1 MYVSGGSPMRKS
13 FKDSLKVLEAD
24 IQHANTLAS
33 DLSREYDGAC
43 LQMRL
48 SYSPAAHLF
57 LFLVQWTDCHLA
69 GALGLLR
76 ILIYKVYVDGTTTMT
91 THERKASIREFY
103 AVIYP
108 SLVQLQRGVTD
119 SEDKKQKAVCLE
131 RYKRRDEEEHRV
143 SSELDI
149 EREEECG
156 ICMETNSRIVL
167 PNCNHVMCLKCYRDW
182 RTRSQSC
189 PFCRDSLK
197 RVNSSDLWVFLDS
210 KDVIDMAAITRENLK
225 RLFMY
230 IDKLPLIIPDNL
242 FDNYDTHVRTG
253 QVGKVG
259 KTGVVG
265 SETSPVKISSHFLRF
280 QLQNR
285 SSNYTFKTLSLSSQS
300 LSYGG
305 WDEFQLGS
313 DSGESNQL
321 HNFLDSVGIRDK
333 KYVFVY
339 LLGFVCALAISRV
352 KVSSII
358 VFPACAIVFALGFS
372 VGIVKGGHLKELKVN
387 GNKRKPIDETF
398 RGSLEELRNLGDNLK
413 GYRDNVLNLKND
425 IRRGI
430 KCNQVTLSDLDGYIN
445 VIESSDIS
453 FLDAINAVES
463 CINQEKEGG
472 VDQESSGQ
480 RKKSNE
486 MGRNFSQYFNGFL
499 KEKLDGSNILA
510 ASVKERNLD
519 SAQNGKVENKSAS
532 KSSNP
537 FHSTVGT
544 RIVAENLVN
553 EDEKRN
559 VSEKNDT
566 DEAVFDET
574 MYCYQNNSS
583 RFVNNKQ
590 VYVKDYEDEI
600 ERMESRK
607 DSYDSVDLRIS
618 MNHKKT
624 EASFGHHQKRRTLN
638 RNYSH
643 FASTEEDET
652 ESQQYSYKKEIFSPE
667 NEHFFA
673 NQESPS
679 SVLGDDLEFNN
690 YLAEANDL
698 FKKAKSSLR
707 QRVNDGRAEHALH
720 KSALLLSKAMD
731 IRPMSLLAV
740 GQLGNT
746 YLLHGELKLRTS
758 KELRSLLTRTG
769 PSSVEEW
776 RKVLDRFNDELA
788 NNKDKMAL
796 ALVDVCE
803 ECEELLI
810 KAGRNYKLALSIDG
824 NDMRALYN
832 WGLALSFR
840 AQLIADIGP
849 TAARDAD
856 KVFLAAIDKFDAMMS
871 KSNVYAP
878 DALFRWGAALQHR
891 SRLRPRKSKEKVK
904 LLQQARR
911 LYEDALHI
919 DSGNLQLQEALSSCA
934 SELDSWYG

>member
-1 MYVSGGSPMRKS
+1 M
-13 FKDSLKVLEAD
+13 
-24 IQHANTLAS
+24 QTLINKKPGFLLLPHLPIPS
-33 DLSREYDGAC
+33 SNFLLSRN
-43 LQMRL
+43 Q
-48 SYSPAAHLF
+48 
-57 LFLVQWTDCHLA
+57 
-69 GALGLLR
+69 
-76 ILIYKVYVDGTTTMT
+76 
-91 THERKASIREFY
+91 
-103 AVIYP
+103 
-108 SLVQLQRGVTD
+108 
-119 SEDKKQKAVCLE
+119 
-131 RYKRRDEEEHRV
+131 
-143 SSELDI
+143 
-149 EREEECG
+149 
-156 ICMETNSRIVL
+156 
-167 PNCNHVMCLKCYRDW
+167 
-182 RTRSQSC
+182 
-189 PFCRDSLK
+189 
-197 RVNSSDLWVFLDS
+197 
-210 KDVIDMAAITRENLK
+210 
-225 RLFMY
+225 
-230 IDKLPLIIPDNL
+230 
-242 FDNYDTHVRTG
+242 
-253 QVGKVG
+253 
-259 KTGVVG
+259 
-265 SETSPVKISSHFLRF
+265 HFLRF
-280 QLQNR
+280 QHQNR
-285 SSNYTFKTLSLSSQS
+285 SNYTFKTLSLSSQS

-305 WDEFQLGS
+305 WDDFQLGG

-321 HNFLDSVGIRDK
+321 HNFLNSVGIRDK

-352 KVSSII
+352 KISSII

-387 GNKRKPIDETF
+387 GNKREPIDETF

-430 KCNQVTLSDLDGYIN
+430 ECNQVTLSDLDGYIN

-472 VDQESSGQ
+472 VDQESSRQ

-486 MGRNFSQYFNGFL
+486 IGRNFSQYFNGFF
-499 KEKLDGSNILA
+499 KEKLGGSKPGKMEDSGTMELKDLEVNKRKQANILA
-510 ASVKERNLD
+510 ASVKERNLH
-519 SAQNGKVENKSAS
+519 SAQNEKVENKSAS

-544 RIVAENLVN
+544 QIVAENFVN

-559 VSEKNDT
+559 VSEKIDT

-574 MYCYQNNSS
+574 MYSYQNNSS
-583 RFVNNKQ
+583 RFVNNKR

-607 DSYDSVDLRIS
+607 GSYDSVDLRIS

-638 RNYSH
+638 KNYSH

-652 ESQQYSYKKEIFSPE
+652 ESQQYSYKKEFLSLE

-673 NQESPS
+673 NQESSS

-707 QRVNDGRAEHALH
+707 QRVNDGHAEHALH

-776 RKVLDRFNDELA
+776 RKVLDRFDDELA
-788 NNKDKMAL
+788 NNKDKMTL

-849 TAARDAD
+849 SAARDAD

-878 DALFRWGAALQHR
+878 DALFRWGAALQQR

-911 LYEDALHI
+911 LYEDALHM